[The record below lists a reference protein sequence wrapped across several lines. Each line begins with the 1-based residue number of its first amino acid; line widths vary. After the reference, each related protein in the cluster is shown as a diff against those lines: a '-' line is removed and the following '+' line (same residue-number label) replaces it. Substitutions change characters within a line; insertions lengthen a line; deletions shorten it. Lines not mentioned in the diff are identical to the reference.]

1 MRRVLLFTIAVVVV
15 ARPLNA
21 QIAVYDPANTA
32 RNSISATIKEYLLE
46 TQREQHAKIRRM
58 ARRLS
63 VFADLR
69 RFAVADTPRWRTHGG
84 DFLYANGINDALI
97 FGDPSGAAYLA
108 VSHPVVRARALL
120 GRLTAAAQ
128 RAMTSR
134 LATIELADAV
144 EMSAINDAGS
154 LRLNGRKQELPAIDA
169 LEAQVIDPSDA
180 QSATAVLDKISGAVL
195 IGARQRQARS
205 QLLAAFVEQL
215 LVDSKRDRDADAA
228 AMNMQ
233 LVTWRDRR
241 AANEAFVAGT
251 GDALRTWRQP
261 QDERRR
267 RHATQPLTHGAA
279 GDHQPADRLRTG
291 VSAVRLRPVPLV
303 RDHPDRVAGD
313 PNDVL
318 TRRSWRSDVRVRQA
332 PHADLFRLR
341 DDHLLR
347 GADSGIRRLVQQSD
361 HRSGG
366 LLPERAGGE
375 GVRQHLPALRRTRR
389 PLHAARCLV
398 NPRKL
403 DLLDGPAAGS
413 AREGAI
419 AGSDRF
425 RSDRQCCVRPSWA
438 NLRAVFRGAETRVAL
453 LGLAEILHSVLVHPG
468 CGDRVSDDLR
478 AVRLPLRD

>member
-1 MRRVLLFTIAVVVV
+1 MRRLLLFTIAVVVV

-69 RFAVADTPRWRTHGG
+69 RFVALDTPRWRTHGG

-97 FGDPSGAAYLA
+97 FGDPAGAAYLA

-120 GRLTAAAQ
+120 DGLTPAAQ

-134 LATIELADAV
+134 LATIDLADAV
-144 EMSAINDAGS
+144 EISAINDTGS
-154 LRLNGRKQELPAIDA
+154 VRLNGRKQELPAIDA
-169 LEAQVIDPSDA
+169 LEAQVIDPSDQ

-205 QLLAAFVEQL
+205 QLLTAFVEQL

-233 LVTWRDRR
+233 IVTWRDRR

-261 QDERRR
+261 
-267 RHATQPLTHGAA
+267 
-279 GDHQPADRLRTG
+279 
-291 VSAVRLRPVPLV
+291 
-303 RDHPDRVAGD
+303 
-313 PNDVL
+313 
-318 TRRSWRSDVRVRQA
+318 
-332 PHADLFRLR
+332 
-341 DDHLLR
+341 
-347 GADSGIRRLVQQSD
+347 
-361 HRSGG
+361 
-366 LLPERAGGE
+366 
-375 GVRQHLPALRRTRR
+375 
-389 PLHAARCLV
+389 
-398 NPRKL
+398 
-403 DLLDGPAAGS
+403 
-413 AREGAI
+413 
-419 AGSDRF
+419 
-425 RSDRQCCVRPSWA
+425 
-438 NLRAVFRGAETRVAL
+438 
-453 LGLAEILHSVLVHPG
+453 
-468 CGDRVSDDLR
+468 
-478 AVRLPLRD
+478 